1 MNIEYLRLA
10 PIILLALTLGSTAHA
25 DEVIPD
31 DLIVDG
37 SVCIGLECMNMHLF
51 EFDTIVLK
59 SSDPQIKFQDTSSS
73 AMFPS
78 NDWVVGI
85 TDNGAGG
92 LPMFS
97 IKDVETGMAVLQLQ
111 AATDGG
117 VAIGAGAEIEANAVS
132 FGASDATRKIVNVA
146 VGTDDTDAVNKGQFD
161 TFAAEIDQTVAAE
174 KAELDTQITGLHEQL
189 DGINAQIA
197 DIFSRIDAL

>member
-1 MNIEYLRLA
+1 MNIEHLRLA
-10 PIILLALTLGSTAHA
+10 PIIFLALTLGSTAHA
-25 DEVIPD
+25 DDVILD

-37 SVCIGLECMNMHLF
+37 NVCVGVECMDMHLF
-51 EFDTIVLK
+51 DFDTIVLK
-59 SSDPQIKFQDTSSS
+59 SSDPQIKFQDTSSTS
-73 AMFPS
+73 SFPT
-78 NDWVVGI
+78 NDWAVGI

-97 IKDVETGMAVLQLQ
+97 INDVETGMAVLQLQ

-132 FGASDATRKIVNVA
+132 FGASGATRKIVNVA
-146 VGTDDTDAVNKGQFD
+146 EGTDDADAVNKGQFD
-161 TFAAEIDQTVAAE
+161 TFAAQIDQTVADE
-174 KAELDTQITGLHEQL
+174 KAELDAQITGLQADL

-197 DIFSRIDAL
+197 DILSRIDAL

>member
-1 MNIEYLRLA
+1 MNIEHLRLA

-25 DEVIPD
+25 DEVIFD

-37 SVCIGLECMNMHLF
+37 SVCVGVECMDMHLF
-51 EFDTIVLK
+51 DFDTIVLK

-73 AMFPS
+73 AMFPT
-78 NDWVVGI
+78 NDWAVGI

-92 LPMFS
+92 LPTFS
-97 IKDVETGMAVLQLQ
+97 ITDVDTGTAVLQLQ

-132 FGASDATRKIVNVA
+132 FGASGATRKIVNVA
-146 VGTDDTDAVNKGQFD
+146 EGTDDTDAVNKEQFD
-161 TFAAEIDQTVAAE
+161 TFAAQIDQTVADE
-174 KAELDTQITGLHEQL
+174 KAELDTQITGLQAQL
-189 DGINAQIA
+189 DGINAQVA
-197 DIFSRIDAL
+197 DILSRIDAL